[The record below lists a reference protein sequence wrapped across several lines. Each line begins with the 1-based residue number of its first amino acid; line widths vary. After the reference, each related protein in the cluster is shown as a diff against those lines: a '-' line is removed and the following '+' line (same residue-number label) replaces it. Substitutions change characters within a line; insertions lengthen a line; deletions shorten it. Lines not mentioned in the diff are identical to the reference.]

1 MKRTPYKQMNCS
13 IASAL
18 EVVGEPW
25 SLLIVRVAYLQV
37 RRFEEFQRHL
47 NIARNILTARLRKLV
62 EYGVLQRVQYQD
74 RPKRFEYRLTEKGA
88 ALFPVIVT
96 LKEWGDK
103 FGEKAA
109 FGPPLQLEDKKT
121 DNLVKPA
128 LIDTVTNQP
137 IELEDVR
144 LVAGPGAN
152 PRSNDFLSG
161 RSGQRSAEPLT
172 VVSSDGTVPAS
183 SARAL

>member
-13 IASAL
+13 IASTL

-25 SLLIVRVAYLQV
+25 TLLIIRDAYLQV

-62 EYGVLQRVQYQD
+62 EHGVFQRVQYHD

-88 ALFPVIVT
+88 SLFPVIVC

-109 FGPPLQLEDKKT
+109 LGAPLQLEDKKT
-121 DNLVKPA
+121 DALVKPL
-128 LIDTVTNQP
+128 LIDTVTSRP

-144 LVAGPGAN
+144 IVAGPGAN
-152 PRSNDFLSG
+152 PRSTDFMARLESERG
-161 RSGQRSAEPLT
+161 
-172 VVSSDGTVPAS
+172 SDAITLVGDAPQAS
-183 SARAL
+183 TARAL

>member
-25 SLLIVRVAYLQV
+25 TLLIIRDAYLQV

-74 RPKRFEYRLTEKGA
+74 RPKRFEYLLTDKGA
-88 ALFPVIVT
+88 ALFPVIVS

-103 FGEKAA
+103 FGDKSG

-121 DNLVKPA
+121 NALIKPM
-128 LIDTVTNQP
+128 LIDTVTNRP

-144 LVAGPGAN
+144 MVAGPGAN
-152 PRSNDFLSG
+152 PRSNDFMARLNNERDSG
-161 RSGQRSAEPLT
+161 ARSPVNAETPRP
-172 VVSSDGTVPAS
+172 V
-183 SARAL
+183 ARVL

>member
-1 MKRTPYKQMNCS
+1 MNCS

-25 SLLIVRVAYLQV
+25 TLLIIRDAYLQV

-74 RPKRFEYRLTEKGA
+74 RPKRFEYRLTDKGA
-88 ALFPVIVT
+88 ALFPVIVS

-103 FGEKAA
+103 FGDKAA
-109 FGPPLQLEDKKT
+109 FGPPLEFEDKKT
-121 DNLVKPA
+121 NTVVKPV
-128 LIDTVTNQP
+128 LIDTVTNRP
-137 IELEDVR
+137 VELEDVR
-144 LVAGPGAN
+144 IVAGPGAN
-152 PRSNDFLSG
+152 PRSNDFMSWLRSERGTGSATVSG
-161 RSGQRSAEPLT
+161 SGAIAPVGSETPR
-172 VVSSDGTVPAS
+172 PA
-183 SARAL
+183 ARGL

>member
-13 IASAL
+13 IASTL

-25 SLLIVRVAYLQV
+25 TLLIIRDAYLQV

-88 ALFPVIVT
+88 ALFPVIAT

-109 FGPPLQLEDKKT
+109 FGPPLQFEDRKS
-121 DNLVKPA
+121 NAVVKPV
-128 LIDTVTNQP
+128 LIDVVTSLP
-137 IELEDVR
+137 VELKDVR
-144 LVAGPGAN
+144 IVAGPGAN
-152 PRSNDFLSG
+152 PS
-161 RSGQRSAEPLT
+161 
-172 VVSSDGTVPAS
+172 SSDFMSWLETERGSETTIVAATDKPQPAV
-183 SARAL
+183 RVL